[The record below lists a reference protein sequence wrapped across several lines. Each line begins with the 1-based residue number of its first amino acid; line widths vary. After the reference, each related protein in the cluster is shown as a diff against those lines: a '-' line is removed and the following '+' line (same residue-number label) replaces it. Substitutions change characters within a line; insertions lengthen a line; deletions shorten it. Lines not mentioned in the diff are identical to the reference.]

1 MYNVRVGDYILKV
14 CRLIDRKT
22 STQFYTDI
30 LTKQCI
36 TLKTLKREFVS
47 KETGDVVSVEGGGGR
62 EREREKEVVKCE
74 KSVVWPSLDN

>member
-47 KETGDVVSVEGGGGR
+47 KETGGVVSVEGGGGER
-62 EREREKEVVKCE
+62 ERERGCE
-74 KSVVWPSLDN
+74 MRKISSLAFVG

>member
-1 MYNVRVGDYILKV
+1 MYNVRAGDYILKV

-47 KETGDVVSVEGGGGR
+47 KETGGVVSVEGGGGGG
-62 EREREKEVVKCE
+62 ERKR
-74 KSVVWPSLDN
+74 L